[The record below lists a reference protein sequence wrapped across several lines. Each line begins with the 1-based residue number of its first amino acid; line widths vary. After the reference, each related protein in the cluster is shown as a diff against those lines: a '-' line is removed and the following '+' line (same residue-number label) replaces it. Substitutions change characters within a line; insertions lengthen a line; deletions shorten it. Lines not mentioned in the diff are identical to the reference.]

1 MNVTADYVDKVA
13 KGIIPPTITTEYKGQ
28 YNVIKS
34 NLNNMV
40 KMMSDLLAQTDI
52 IIQGAADGQLDKRA
66 NADMFVGG
74 WNKLV
79 KGVNQTITNI
89 VDPMN
94 VTADYVDKVA
104 KGIIPPTITTEYKGQ
119 YNVIK
124 GNLNNMVKM
133 MSDLLAQTDIIIQ
146 GAAEGQLD
154 KRANA
159 DMFVG
164 GWNQLVKGV
173 NEAITNI
180 VNPMNV
186 TADYVDKVAK
196 GIIPPTI
203 TTEYKG
209 QYNVIKVNLNNMV
222 KMMSD
227 LLAQTDIIIQG
238 AADGQLDK
246 RANADM
252 FVGGWNQLVK
262 GVNQAITNIVDPM
275 NVTADYVDK
284 VAKGIIPPTITT
296 EYKGQYNVIKGNLNN
311 MVAMMTELLSE
322 TDTLVKA
329 AIGGQLSTRATATKF
344 VGGWFQL
351 VDGVNKTLD
360 AVIAPLNVTASYVDR
375 IGKGEVPPKIT
386 DHYNGDFNTIKG
398 SINSCIDGLQGLVEA
413 NNVIQRMAANDFTVQ
428 VEGKYMGIFQ
438 ELGKALNETIVQMRE
453 ALVQVQEGAVAIA
466 SASGE
471 IAMGNQDLSSRT
483 EEQAANLEETASG
496 LEQITSN
503 VNLTA
508 DNAQSANQEAVKARQ
523 VAQDGGTAVTQ
534 VIAAMESINESSA
547 KINEIIGVVDEIA
560 FQTNLLALNAAVE
573 AARAGEQGRGFA
585 VVAAEVRNLAK
596 RSADAAKE
604 IKVLIRE
611 SVAKS
616 VDGSKVA
623 AHAGET
629 IQEVVANV
637 QRVTA
642 LVGEIAN
649 ATQEQSTA

>member
-13 KGIIPPTITTEYKGQ
+13 KGIIPP
-28 YNVIKS
+28 V
-34 NLNNMV
+34 
-40 KMMSDLLAQTDI
+40 
-52 IIQGAADGQLDKRA
+52 
-66 NADMFVGG
+66 
-74 WNKLV
+74 
-79 KGVNQTITNI
+79 
-89 VDPMN
+89 
-94 VTADYVDKVA
+94 
-104 KGIIPPTITTEYKGQ
+104 ITTEYKGQ

-133 MSDLLAQTDIIIQ
+133 MSDLLAQTDIIIKGAADGQ
-146 GAAEGQLD
+146 LDKRANADMFVGGWNQLVKGVNDAITNIVDPMNVTADYVDKVAKGIIPPAITTEYKGQYNVIKGNLNNMVKMMSDLLAQTDIIIKGAAEGQLD

-262 GVNQAITNIVDPM
+262 GVNEAITNIVDPM

-284 VAKGIIPPTITT
+284 VAKGIIPPAITT

-311 MVAMMTELLSE
+311 MVAMMSELLSE

-428 VEGKYMGIFQ
+428 VEGKYHGH
-438 ELGKALNETIVQMRE
+438 LPRTG
-453 ALVQVQEGAVAIA
+453 EGP
-466 SASGE
+466 
-471 IAMGNQDLSSRT
+471 Q
-483 EEQAANLEETASG
+483 
-496 LEQITSN
+496 
-503 VNLTA
+503 
-508 DNAQSANQEAVKARQ
+508 
-523 VAQDGGTAVTQ
+523 
-534 VIAAMESINESSA
+534 
-547 KINEIIGVVDEIA
+547 
-560 FQTNLLALNAAVE
+560 
-573 AARAGEQGRGFA
+573 
-585 VVAAEVRNLAK
+585 
-596 RSADAAKE
+596 
-604 IKVLIRE
+604 
-611 SVAKS
+611 
-616 VDGSKVA
+616 
-623 AHAGET
+623 
-629 IQEVVANV
+629 
-637 QRVTA
+637 
-642 LVGEIAN
+642 
-649 ATQEQSTA
+649 